1 MLIMRIVN
9 REEGSATSR
18 DILEQDP
25 SVGGGSHG
33 FGRGSKGGDRVR

>member
-33 FGRGSKGGDRVR
+33 LVGVQKVEIG